1 LSPETGLPAGQ
12 NKKRARSDTRHV
24 PKEGYFIFGSLAILS
39 QLEGRPMALRPRLST
54 GVPVSDV
61 DKAEYISL
69 VTGSKG
75 KISSSDTEIY
85 HIRGVRYHCAV
96 KVTDMLGEA
105 VLVVKEL

>member
-1 LSPETGLPAGQ
+1 
-12 NKKRARSDTRHV
+12 
-24 PKEGYFIFGSLAILS
+24 
-39 QLEGRPMALRPRLST
+39 MALRPRLST

-85 HIRGVRYHCAV
+85 HIRGVRFHCRRQGDGDA
-96 KVTDMLGEA
+96 G
-105 VLVVKEL
+105 